1 MLFVSFLLMTV
12 FSPLVNLISKLKVH
26 RTLSIAIAYVLV
38 IGIFGGIVA
47 LIAPVLVKETTNF
60 VNAIPAYLSQYGLS
74 GYVNTNLMSGLVQQI
89 GGVLSFTFSVF
100 SNVFSVI
107 TILVFTFYMLIGYP
121 DLEKQVSVLLGEER
135 GKKISKLVM
144 AVEKRLGRW
153 SRGQMILMLTVA
165 VGNYIGYLLLNIPYA
180 LPLAMI
186 TGIFE
191 LIPTL
196 GPIISAIPAVLI
208 GFGISPLTGV
218 GAAIVALLVNQLENY
233 VLVPKIM
240 QKSVGVSPLVVL
252 LSIAIGAKLAGV
264 MGAIVAIPL
273 VVTLQVVLN
282 EYWGR
287 DADHNIVSAK
297 HKSSL

>member
-12 FSPLVNLISKLKVH
+12 FTPLVNLISRLKVH

-38 IGIFGGIVA
+38 IGIFGGVVA
-47 LIAPVLVKETTNF
+47 LIAPVLVRETTNF
-60 VNAIPAYLSQYGLS
+60 INAIPAYLAQYGLS
-74 GYVNTNLMSGLVQQI
+74 SYVNTNLMSGLVQQI

-121 DLEKQVSVLLGEER
+121 DMERQISLLLGDER
-135 GKKISKLVM
+135 GKKISSLII

-153 SRGQMILMLTVA
+153 SRGQMLLMLTVA
-165 VGNYIGYLLLNIPYA
+165 LGNYIGYLFLKIPYA

-191 LIPTL
+191 IIPTL

-240 QKSVGVSPLVVL
+240 QKSVGVSPLIVL
-252 LSIAIGAKLAGV
+252 LSIAVGAKLAGV
-264 MGAIVAIPL
+264 MGAIVAVPL

-282 EYWGR
+282 EYWGKEEGQT
-287 DADHNIVSAK
+287 ASPLK
-297 HKSSL
+297 HKPSS